1 MLDFKKMME
10 QAQQMQFK
18 MQELQEKF
26 KDIEVEGQAGGGLVK
41 VTLSCT
47 GVVKSIKIDD
57 SLIKPD
63 DREMLEDLVAAAV
76 NQANEAREARVQE
89 ETQNLMGSAG
99 LNPEAF
105 GSGLPF

>member
-105 GSGLPF
+105 GGGLPF